1 MNRIRL
7 SAWSAAAALV
17 LGTFYATAA
26 VATPRCEPPNLPGE
40 RMACEKAKESPE
52 SLRRFIERTQSVYSL
67 YFWDYMSE
75 ADLDKRAAQ
84 RQAQSE
90 TSRVAASGEIVAS
103 TKK

>member
-17 LGTFYATAA
+17 LGTTTAA

-52 SLRRFIERTQSVYSL
+52 SLRRFIERTQSIYSL

-75 ADLDKRAAQ
+75 ADLNKRAAQ

-90 TSRVAASGEIVAS
+90 TSRAAASGEIVAS
-103 TKK
+103 TK

>member
-17 LGTFYATAA
+17 LG
-26 VATPRCEPPNLPGE
+26 VATTASVAAPRCEPPNLPGE

-90 TSRVAASGEIVAS
+90 ASGVVATGEIVAS
-103 TKK
+103 TK

>member
-1 MNRIRL
+1 MNRIRS
-7 SAWSAAAALV
+7 SAWSAATALV
-17 LGTFYATAA
+17 LGVATTAA

-84 RQAQSE
+84 RQARSE
-90 TSRVAASGEIVAS
+90 ASRVAATGEIVAS
-103 TKK
+103 TR